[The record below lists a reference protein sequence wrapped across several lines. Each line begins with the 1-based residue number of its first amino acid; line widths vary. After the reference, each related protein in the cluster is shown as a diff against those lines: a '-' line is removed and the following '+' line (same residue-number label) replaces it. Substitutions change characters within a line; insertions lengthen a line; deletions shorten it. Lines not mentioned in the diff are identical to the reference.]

1 MLQFWYMFNARAYPT
16 GQSAFHFKQ
25 SKSFLFILL
34 VILVG
39 QILIVTLGAQMFNL
53 TPLPL
58 RDWAILIG
66 STSVVLWIGEAIRL
80 FRK

>member
-1 MLQFWYMFNARAYPT
+1 M
-16 GQSAFHFKQ
+16 
-25 SKSFLFILL
+25 
-34 VILVG
+34 ILVG
-39 QILIVTLGAQMFNL
+39 QILIVTLGGQMFNV

-66 STSVVLWIGEAIRL
+66 CTSVVLWIGELIRL